1 MLIRSVAVARWN
13 NDTEEPVILDA
24 AYNLAEY
31 SFFQRGR
38 CARESGRVVAVGARV
53 RARARLQRARAAEA
67 ARWRHGRGRGA
78 AVVGSD
84 ATRGRI
90 RAPVG
95 WAATQRA
102 SARRQRSPVCCSV
115 KEFLNFA
122 IKTLM
127 KRLTAGVQ
135 CVDYEGEG
143 STGVRAKPAGVT
155 RARASAVHHPAPGP
169 SVVHP
174 ALHARAHVAPAAPTA
189 PRPPCRTSPPYVAPN
204 PHPPPPTTPPPPP
217 RRRCAGNMCFCLVGP
232 EGLGAIAICDKEYPA
247 RVAVAM
253 LKEQLAGFKG
263 EMGTRW
269 RGATDELACKYAP
282 LEGALREYQEPAKVD
297 KILKLDRQLTET
309 KDILYKT
316 IDAVLQR
323 GEKLDDLVD
332 KSAALSQQSKL
343 FYKQAKK
350 TNSCCSVM

>member
-1 MLIRSVAVARWN
+1 MLIRSVAIARWN

-38 CARESGRVVAVGARV
+38 FVPPTRALLAPCTRRRGACSV
-53 RARARLQRARAAEA
+53 ERARSRVHAAAALGTMGSVACAVAGGCGALHTRSPALLVHVSRAAA
-67 ARWRHGRGRGA
+67 HPRLAVTPSRALSRHSQRRSA
-78 AVVGSD
+78 P
-84 ATRGRI
+84 TR
-90 RAPVG
+90 
-95 WAATQRA
+95 
-102 SARRQRSPVCCSV
+102 CSV

-135 CVDYEGEG
+135 CVDYEGERLG
-143 STGVRAKPAGVT
+143 GVPT
-155 RARASAVHHPAPGP
+155 PARA
-169 SVVHP
+169 
-174 ALHARAHVAPAAPTA
+174 APAWACRPRCRCVLHHRRPRRA
-189 PRPPCRTSPPYVAPN
+189 PRPPA
-204 PHPPPPTTPPPPP
+204 
-217 RRRCAGNMCFCLVGP
+217 RRRRRRRRRRAGNMCFCLVGP